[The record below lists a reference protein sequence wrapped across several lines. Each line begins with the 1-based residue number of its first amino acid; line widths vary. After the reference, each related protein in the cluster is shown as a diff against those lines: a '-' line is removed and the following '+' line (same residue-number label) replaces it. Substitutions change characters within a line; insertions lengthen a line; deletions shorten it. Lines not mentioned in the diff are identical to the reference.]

1 MKFISEFKEFALKGN
16 MIDIAIGVVLGT
28 AFNKVVDVLVKDILL
43 PPLLLLTDGMHWEA
57 KRLVLREA
65 VQVNGVTTMDEIALG
80 YGRLLEVMA
89 DFFIISVT
97 VFVIVK
103 IMNRL
108 RQKAENVAD
117 TSVATPKDIE
127 LLSEISAQLKLQNDL
142 LTEQAA
148 LKHQQQ

>member
-1 MKFISEFKEFALKGN
+1 
-16 MIDIAIGVVLGT
+16 
-28 AFNKVVDVLVKDILL
+28 
-43 PPLLLLTDGMHWEA
+43 
-57 KRLVLREA
+57 
-65 VQVNGVTTMDEIALG
+65 
-80 YGRLLEVMA
+80 MA